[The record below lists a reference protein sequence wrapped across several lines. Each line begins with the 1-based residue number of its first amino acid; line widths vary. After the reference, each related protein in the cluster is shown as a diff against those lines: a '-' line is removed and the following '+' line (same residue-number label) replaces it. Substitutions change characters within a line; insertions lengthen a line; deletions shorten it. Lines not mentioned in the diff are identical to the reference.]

1 MKILV
6 KNSNNLVL
14 YQFANDVTVTLESNK
29 VVTPD
34 FHILDLNSS
43 NCTLVT
49 GVSEKADFNGGKY
62 KWESDD
68 WADNDD
74 WVSPLER
81 QITLAEE
88 EVTRLKA
95 LR

>member
-29 VVTPD
+29 VITPD

-49 GVSEKADFNGGKY
+49 GVSEKSDFKGGKY

-68 WADNDD
+68 WADNSDY
-74 WVSPLER
+74 VSPLE
-81 QITLAEE
+81 QEIALAEA

>member
-6 KNSNNLVL
+6 KNSDNLVL
-14 YQFANDVTVTLESNK
+14 YQFANDVTV
-29 VVTPD
+29 
-34 FHILDLNSS
+34 NSS

-49 GVSEKADFNGGKY
+49 GVSEKADFKGGKY

-68 WADNDD
+68 WADNSD

>member
-49 GVSEKADFNGGKY
+49 GVSEKADFKGGKY
-62 KWESDD
+62 KWEKKLLD
-68 WADNDD
+68 
-74 WVSPLER
+74 
-81 QITLAEE
+81 
-88 EVTRLKA
+88 
-95 LR
+95 

>member
-6 KNSNNLVL
+6 KNSDNLVL
-14 YQFANDVTVTLESNK
+14 YQFANDVTVTLESNR
-29 VVTPD
+29 VVTPNL
-34 FHILDLNSS
+34 HIADLNSS

-49 GVSEKADFNGGKY
+49 GVSEKADFKGGKY

-68 WADNDD
+68 WADNSDF
-74 WVSPLER
+74 VSALEQ
-81 QITLAEE
+81 QITLAET
-88 EVTRLKA
+88 EVARLKA

>member
-6 KNSNNLVL
+6 KNSDNLVL
-14 YQFANDVTVTLESNK
+14 YQFADDVKVKLESNR
-29 VVTPD
+29 VVTPKL
-34 FHILDLNSS
+34 HIAEINSS

-49 GVSEKADFNGGKY
+49 GVSEKADFKGGKY
-62 KWESDD
+62 KWVSDD
-68 WADNDD
+68 WADNSDY
-74 WVSPLER
+74 VSPLER
-81 QITLAEE
+81 QIALAEE

>member
-6 KNSNNLVL
+6 KNSDNIVL
-14 YQFANDVTVTLESNK
+14 YQFADDVTVTLESNR
-29 VVTPD
+29 VVTPN
-34 FHILDLNSS
+34 FHIADLNSS

-49 GVSEKADFNGGKY
+49 SVSEKADFKGGKY
-62 KWESDD
+62 KWVSDN
-68 WADNDD
+68 WADNSDY
-74 WVSPLER
+74 VSPLER
-81 QITLAEE
+81 QIALAEE